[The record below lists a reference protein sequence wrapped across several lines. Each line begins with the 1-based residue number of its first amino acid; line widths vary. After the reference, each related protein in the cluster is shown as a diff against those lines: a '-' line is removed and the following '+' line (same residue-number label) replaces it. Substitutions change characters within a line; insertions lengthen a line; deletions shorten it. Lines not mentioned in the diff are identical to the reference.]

1 MMEYGVGEA
10 DSSASLRNDS
20 QKGKSKSKSKG
31 KGKSKGKSK
40 SKSEKAKRQELM
52 QGLSTALATPSGKDA
67 RWGPGSLR
75 SR

>member
-1 MMEYGVGEA
+1 MQV
-10 DSSASLRNDS
+10 LRFAQNDNWKS
-20 QKGKSKSKSKG
+20 ESESKSK
-31 KGKSKGKSK
+31 
-40 SKSEKAKRQELM
+40 KAKRQELM